1 MDITITDSILRQYL
15 FLIPIVVLFLSELLK
30 VFIKSFKEGKSIW
43 SGHWVTLLFHPGG
56 IPSTHSSFV
65 TSLLIVVGRKQGLDS
80 VSFAIAFVFAA
91 IVWYDSMSIR
101 YQVGKQAEVLNKL
114 QHQRRFCERL
124 GHSFIEVIAGIAFG
138 AGVTM
143 IGIWLS

>member
-1 MDITITDSILRQYL
+1 MDITDNILRQYL
-15 FLIPIVVLFLSELLK
+15 FLIPLVVLVLCELVK
-30 VFIKSFKEGKSIW
+30 VFIKTIKAGENIFSF
-43 SGHWVTLLFHPGG
+43 HWATLLFHPGG

-65 TSLLIVVGRKQGLDS
+65 TSLLIIVGRKQGLDS
-80 VSFAIAFVFAA
+80 IAFAITFVFAA

-114 QHQRRFCERL
+114 QHQRHFSERL
-124 GHSFIEVIAGIAFG
+124 GHSFVEVIAGIIFG
-138 AGVTM
+138 AGITI